1 MDQIVNMNQSYQM
14 QEGNR
19 KIEENEFFQ
28 DLTTLM
34 ENPTFIRFFDKHMSN
49 WIEVKSSITYMK
61 LYKEFKD
68 KYKKLT
74 NEELDK
80 SIIVFLM
87 CQIMRD
93 KQLRPLSI
101 KTVDDV
107 YNNKKKNFFKE
118 FQKFLTTQNKA
129 LLDAP
134 SHLQHDN

>member
-1 MDQIVNMNQSYQM
+1 
-14 QEGNR
+14 
-19 KIEENEFFQ
+19 
-28 DLTTLM
+28 
-34 ENPTFIRFFDKHMSN
+34 MSN

-93 KQLRPLSI
+93 KQLRPFSI

-107 YNNKKKNFFKE
+107 YNNKKELF
-118 FQKFLTTQNKA
+118 
-129 LLDAP
+129 
-134 SHLQHDN
+134 

>member
-1 MDQIVNMNQSYQM
+1 MDQIVNMNQSYQI

-34 ENPTFIRFFDKHMSN
+34 ENQTFIRFFDKHMSN

-93 KQLRPLSI
+93 KHLRPLSI

>member
-1 MDQIVNMNQSYQM
+1 MDQIINAQTQKQI

-34 ENPTFIRFFDKHMSN
+34 ENPTFVRFFEKHLSS

-68 KYKKLT
+68 KYKKIT
-74 NEELDK
+74 NKELDK
-80 SIIVFLM
+80 SIIVFLL

-93 KQLRPLSI
+93 KQLRPFSI
-101 KTVDDV
+101 KTVDEV
-107 YNNKKKNFFKE
+107 YDNKKKNFFKE

-129 LLDAP
+129 LLDA
-134 SHLQHDN
+134 

>member
-1 MDQIVNMNQSYQM
+1 MDQIINAQTQKQI

-34 ENPTFIRFFDKHMSN
+34 ENPTFVRFFEKHLSN

-80 SIIVFLM
+80 SIIVFLL

-93 KQLRPLSI
+93 KQLRPFSI
-101 KTVDDV
+101 KTVDEV
-107 YNNKKKNFFKE
+107 YDNKKKSFFKE
-118 FQKFLTTQNKA
+118 FKKFLITQNKA
-129 LLDAP
+129 LLLDA
-134 SHLQHDN
+134 

>member
-1 MDQIVNMNQSYQM
+1 MDQIITAQTQKQI

-19 KIEENEFFQ
+19 KIKENEFFQ

-49 WIEVKSSITYMK
+49 WIEVKSSVTYMK

-68 KYKKLT
+68 KYKKIT

-80 SIIVFLM
+80 SIIVFLL
-87 CQIMRD
+87 CEIMKD
-93 KQLRPLSI
+93 KQLRPFSI

-107 YNNKKKNFFKE
+107 YENKKKSFFKE

-129 LLDAP
+129 LLD
-134 SHLQHDN
+134 NTVTE

>member
-1 MDQIVNMNQSYQM
+1 MDQIVNQNQSYQIE
-14 QEGNR
+14 QGNK

-34 ENPTFIRFFDKHMSN
+34 ENPTFIRFFEKHLSS

-93 KQLRPLSI
+93 KQLRPFSI

-107 YNNKKKNFFKE
+107 YSNKKKNFFKE
-118 FQKFLTTQNKA
+118 FQTFLTTQNKA
-129 LLDAP
+129 LLDAQP
-134 SHLQHDN
+134 LQNNN